1 MAQRRT
7 THRSSKGTKL
17 YAVRK
22 ADGTFADIQTYKRA
36 HAADLRSSA
45 KGETSAKSKRAVA
58 GKAKKAVKKA
68 AGKVASRGGSL
79 LARARKAVDDLLKS
93 AGTKKAAVKKAIAR
107 KAPAKR
113 ATKKATRRK
122 SA

>member
-36 HAADLRSSA
+36 HAADVRASA
-45 KGETSAKSKRAVA
+45 KGETSAKSKAGVA
-58 GKAKKAVKKA
+58 SKVKKA
-68 AGKVASRGGSL
+68 AKQTAKKAASTGGAL
-79 LARARKAVDDLLKS
+79 LAKARKAVGSVLRKVA
-93 AGTKKAAVKKAIAR
+93 AGKRPAKKRTVTKAA
-107 KAPAKR
+107 
-113 ATKKATRRK
+113 RK
-122 SA
+122 SSRTRA